1 MKKARFLLFIYI
13 CGETKILNSLLLFNT
28 IVLTLLILVFNSGC
42 QNFKVIYYTPFY
54 LFILNYPTEPKMRLL
69 IIIILTI
76 ISLANSKMTINFR

>member
-1 MKKARFLLFIYI
+1 MKKEKFLLFIYI
-13 CGETKILNSLLLFNT
+13 RGETKILNSLLKYNT
-28 IVLTLLILVFNSGC
+28 IVLTLLIIVFHSGC

-76 ISLANSKMTINFR
+76 ISFAYGKMTINFR